1 MKSIVYW
8 SINVCIL
15 FMALAGISQSAED
28 PTIINI
34 MVDMDVPPSPN
45 SDELSSAMTD
55 LFNIAGASAYKNAA
69 SETSSL
75 NWTLF
80 LVNEASLGNRL
91 LLAQLGLDPSVE
103 FGISGNQ
110 SYEKLSE
117 KSYDE
122 QKTILKEAKEIVT
135 ACKVCGINEIAVKGF
150 MPQSFDQNE
159 DTLKILDEL
168 NIEYDAGYQAGI
180 LYAPGHEND
189 VWPYLLENHNTYAV
203 PVSTYSLSGEIV
215 PLSDKYAKDEGLSAS
230 QWYDLLAGKFN
241 GISGKDEPM
250 VIYLSTSISGSGEY
264 LDAYKRFVEYALSQ
278 DGRFVKTCDLVE
290 MARTGE
296 HIAPALVISASASE
310 ETPVQETASVE
321 ENETV
326 CKTCD
331 STPHQNTTFSNGTI
345 VV

>member
-8 SINVCIL
+8 SINVCLL
-15 FMALAGISQSAED
+15 FMALAGTSQSAEN
-28 PTIINI
+28 PTMINI
-34 MVDMDVPPSPN
+34 MVDMNVPPSPN
-45 SDELSSAMTD
+45 SDDLSSAMTN
-55 LFNIAGASAYKNAA
+55 LFNVAGASTYKNAA
-69 SETSSL
+69 SEISSL

-80 LVNEASLGNRL
+80 LVNDASLGNRL

-122 QKTILKEAKEIVT
+122 QKAILEKAKEIVT

-159 DTLKILDEL
+159 DTLKILDEM
-168 NIEYDAGYQAGI
+168 NVEYDAGYQAGI

-189 VWPYLLENHNTYAV
+189 VWPYLLENHNFYAV
-203 PVSTYSLSGEIV
+203 PVSSYSLSGEIV
-215 PLSDKYAKDEGLSAS
+215 PLSDKYAKDEGLSSS
-230 QWYDLLAGKFN
+230 QWYDILTGKFDEV
-241 GISGKDEPM
+241 SGKDEPL

-278 DGRFVKTCDLVE
+278 DGRFVTTSELVD

-296 HIAPALVISASASE
+296 HTAPALVISTSE
-310 ETPVQETASVE
+310 EAPVQETASVE
-321 ENETV
+321 ENGTV

-331 STPHQNTTFSNGTI
+331 STPHQNATYSNGTI
-345 VV
+345 TV

>member
-8 SINVCIL
+8 SINVCLL
-15 FMALAGISQSAED
+15 FMALAGTSHSAEN

-34 MVDMDVPPSPN
+34 MADMNVPPSPN
-45 SDELSSAMTD
+45 SDDLSKAMTD
-55 LFNIAGASAYKNAA
+55 LFSIAGASTYKNAA
-69 SETSSL
+69 SETESL

-80 LVNEASLGNRL
+80 LVNDASLGNRL

-122 QKTILKEAKEIVT
+122 QKAIIKRAQEIVM
-135 ACKVCGINEIAVKGF
+135 ACKVCGINEIAIKGF

-159 DTLKILDEL
+159 DTLKILDEM

-189 VWPYLLENHNTYAV
+189 VWPYLLENHNFYAV
-203 PVSTYSLSGEIV
+203 PVSSYSLSGEIV
-215 PLSDKYAKDEGLSAS
+215 PLSDKYAKDEGLSSS
-230 QWYDLLAGKFN
+230 QWYDILTGKFDEV
-241 GISGKDEPM
+241 SGKDEPL

-278 DGRFVKTCDLVE
+278 DGRFVTTSELVD
-290 MARTGE
+290 MARTGN
-296 HIAPALVISASASE
+296 HAAPALVISTSE
-310 ETPVQETASVE
+310 ETAVQETTSAE
-321 ENETV
+321 ENATV
-326 CKTCD
+326 CKTCG
-331 STPHQNTTFSNGTI
+331 STPHQNITYSNGTI
-345 VV
+345 TV